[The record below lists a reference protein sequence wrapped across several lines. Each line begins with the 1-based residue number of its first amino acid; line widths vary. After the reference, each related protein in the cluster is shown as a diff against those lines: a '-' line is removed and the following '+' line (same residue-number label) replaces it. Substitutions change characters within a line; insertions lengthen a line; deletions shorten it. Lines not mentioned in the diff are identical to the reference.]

1 MWFTQVSL
9 RNPVFAT
16 MVMLAFVVLG
26 VFGYQRL
33 QVDQFPNVDFP
44 VVVVNTAYPGAS
56 PEIVEVEVSRKIEEA
71 LNTISGINAL
81 VSRSYQGA
89 SVVIAEFQLDVDSR
103 KAADDVREKVA
114 AVKASLRDEVEEP
127 RIQRFDPASRPIF
140 SVAVTRD
147 TSVPNALTPSQA
159 SNWADQVLRKKIE
172 NVRGV
177 GAVSL
182 VGNTERA
189 IQIELKPQAMR
200 ALGVTAEQIATALRS
215 ENQDA
220 PVGTVSSNA
229 REFVVQV
236 QARLQRPADFGN
248 LIVAKKAGN
257 PIRLEQVALVRD
269 ADKEIESLALYNGE
283 RTVLLEVQ
291 KAQDENTVQI
301 TDRLQAS
308 LAEVKKTL
316 PPRYQRHRHRRQ
328 RAPHPRVSG
337 QRQANPH

>member
-1 MWFTQVSL
+1 M
-9 RNPVFAT
+9 
-16 MVMLAFVVLG
+16 
-26 VFGYQRL
+26 
-33 QVDQFPNVDFP
+33 
-44 VVVVNTAYPGAS
+44 
-56 PEIVEVEVSRKIEEA
+56 
-71 LNTISGINAL
+71 

-89 SVVIAEFQLDVDSR
+89 SIVIAEFQLDVDSR

-147 TSVPNALTPSQA
+147 ASVANALTPSQA

-200 ALGVTAEQIATALRS
+200 ALGVTAEQIANALRS

-220 PVGTVSSNA
+220 PVGTVSSSA

-236 QARLQRPADFGN
+236 QARLQQPAD
-248 LIVAKKAGN
+248 
-257 PIRLEQVALVRD
+257 
-269 ADKEIESLALYNGE
+269 LA
-283 RTVLLEVQ
+283 
-291 KAQDENTVQI
+291 I
-301 TDRLQAS
+301 
-308 LAEVKKTL
+308 
-316 PPRYQRHRHRRQ
+316 
-328 RAPHPRVSG
+328 
-337 QRQANPH
+337 

>member
-16 MVMLAFVVLG
+16 MVMVAFVVLG

-147 TSVPNALTPSQA
+147 TSIPNALTPSQA
-159 SNWADQVLRKKIE
+159 SNWADQVLRKK
-172 NVRGV
+172 N
-177 GAVSL
+177 
-182 VGNTERA
+182 
-189 IQIELKPQAMR
+189 
-200 ALGVTAEQIATALRS
+200 
-215 ENQDA
+215 
-220 PVGTVSSNA
+220 
-229 REFVVQV
+229 
-236 QARLQRPADFGN
+236 
-248 LIVAKKAGN
+248 
-257 PIRLEQVALVRD
+257 
-269 ADKEIESLALYNGE
+269 
-283 RTVLLEVQ
+283 
-291 KAQDENTVQI
+291 
-301 TDRLQAS
+301 
-308 LAEVKKTL
+308 
-316 PPRYQRHRHRRQ
+316 
-328 RAPHPRVSG
+328 
-337 QRQANPH
+337 